1 MLETGRMETESR
13 NMGQIRITVDWNGRN
28 YAACPENEDIACIA
42 TGKTLGELKSNME
55 EALEMHA
62 AGLEED
68 SLPIPPELQGKISP
82 VYAMTSRALLHH
94 SENWI
99 TLKALSLETGIN
111 QQQLSHYANGWR
123 NPRPAMQKKIADGIR
138 SIGKKLCAL

>member
-1 MLETGRMETESR
+1 MEIESR
-13 NMGQIRITVDWNGRN
+13 NMGKIKITVDWNGRN

-42 TGKTLGELKSNME
+42 TGKTLAELKSNME

-68 SLPIPPELQGKISP
+68 SLPIPGELQGKISP
-82 VYAMTSRALLHH
+82 IYIMTTRALLHH
-94 SENWI
+94 SEKWV
-99 TLKALSLETGIN
+99 TLKAISQETGIN
-111 QQQLSHYANGWR
+111 LQQLSHYATGWR
-123 NPRPAMQKKIADGIR
+123 HPRPGMQKKIADGIR